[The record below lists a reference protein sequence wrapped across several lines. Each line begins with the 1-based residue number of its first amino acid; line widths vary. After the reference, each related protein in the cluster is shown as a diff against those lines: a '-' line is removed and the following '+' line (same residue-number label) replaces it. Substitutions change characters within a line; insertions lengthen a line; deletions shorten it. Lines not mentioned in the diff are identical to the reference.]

1 MRIKHRPAIVSPSK
15 RTTLALIG
23 TAVFAFAGIVAAQLS
38 RYYATGN
45 VTMTAGHVASRDIR
59 APRQI
64 TYISDIETS
73 RQRDLA
79 AASVAPIFSPP
90 DAQIARQ
97 QLRAMREVLNDIAA
111 IRSDPALNVTEKIA
125 RLTSLPDLPLDSATA
140 ERILGINDSRWT
152 RVDAHVAA
160 LLDEVLRSPIK
171 PDDLNTIRA
180 SLPIRISLEF
190 SIEEAAVIV
199 ALAAPMLAPNTNYDA
214 AATEAARQIA
224 REAVQPIERR
234 YEANQI
240 IVRSGQVMSALDV
253 EALQKLNLSRP
264 NLTWPD
270 VVSALVLSALAVAL
284 IGGAMLHGP
293 DNALTRR
300 PQRTVLSVA
309 LFVAALFLARL
320 LLPGHNLLLYLA
332 PLGAISIAIASWSG
346 VLAGITSA
354 IVLGGLTA
362 IPLDQPF
369 ELGSYYIA
377 GGVIACLVLQ
387 RGERISDYF
396 RAGLAMAV
404 IQAAVVLAFH
414 SNRIVDDGSAAQ
426 VGYVLVAALA
436 NGLLSAAIAP
446 ALLYV
451 SGILFDIITP
461 IQLVELSRP
470 SHPLLQQLLTRA
482 PGTYHHSL
490 MVANLAEQAAERIG
504 ADSLL
509 TRVGAYYHDIGKSL
523 HPYFFIENQVDTDN
537 VHDQLDPQTSSR
549 ILQNHVKD
557 GLELAKRFHLPG
569 RIRAFITEHHG
580 TTKTGYQYARAA
592 QANGEPVDETR
603 FRYSGPRPQSR
614 ETALVMLA
622 DSCEAAIRARKPTA
636 PEETEAILRK
646 VISERLT
653 DHQLDDVNLTL
664 RDLEIVQQSFLE
676 TLRGA
681 YHPRID
687 YPEANRKAAPASR
700 PAPPLT
706 TMTQESIADVALPSP
721 REQALRP

>member
-1 MRIKHRPAIVSPSK
+1 MRIKDGPAIISLSK
-15 RTTLALIG
+15 RTTIVLIG
-23 TAVFAFAGIVAAQLS
+23 TTVFAFAGIVAAQLS
-38 RYYATGN
+38 RYYATSS
-45 VTMTAGHVASRDIR
+45 VTMTAGHVAPRDIR

-64 TYISDIETS
+64 AYISDVETN

-79 AASVAPIFSPP
+79 AASVSPIFTPP
-90 DAQIARQ
+90 DAHIARQ
-97 QLRAMREVLNDIAA
+97 QLNAMREVLNDITA
-111 IRSDPALNVTEKIA
+111 IRSDPALDLAEKTS
-125 RLTSLPDLPLDSATA
+125 RLTSLPDLPVDAGLAA
-140 ERILGINDSRWT
+140 RILSISDSRWA
-152 RVDAHVAA
+152 RVDAHAMA

-171 PDDLNTIRA
+171 PENLNSVKA
-180 SLPIRISLEF
+180 ALPIRISLEF
-190 SIEEAAVIV
+190 SAEEVAVIT
-199 ALAAPMLAPNTNYDA
+199 ALAVPMLVPNTNYDA
-214 AATEAARQIA
+214 AATEAARETA

-253 EALQKLNLSRP
+253 EALEKLNLSRP

-270 VVSALVLSALAVAL
+270 VVSALMLSALAVAL

-293 DNALTRR
+293 DNALTQR
-300 PQRTVLSVA
+300 PQRTVLSAV

-332 PLGAISIAIASWSG
+332 PLGAVSIAITSWSG
-346 VLAGITSA
+346 AFAGITSA
-354 IVLGGLTA
+354 AVLGGLAA
-362 IPLDQPF
+362 IPLDQPV
-369 ELGSYYIA
+369 ELGAYYIS
-377 GGVIACLVLQ
+377 GGVMACLVVR

-396 RAGLAMAV
+396 RAGLAMAAM
-404 IQAAVVLAFH
+404 QAGVVLAFH
-414 SNRIVDDGSAAQ
+414 ANGIVDDGTAAQ
-426 VGYVLVAALA
+426 VGYLLAAALA
-436 NGLLSAAIAP
+436 NSLLSAAIAP

-451 SGILFDIITP
+451 AGLLFDIITP

-523 HPYFFIENQVDTDN
+523 HPYFFIENQVDTGN

-557 GLELAKRFHLPG
+557 GLELARRFRLPG

-580 TTKTGYQYARAA
+580 TTKTSYQYALAA
-592 QANGEPVDETR
+592 QADSEPVDETR

-622 DSCEAAIRARKPTA
+622 DGCEAAIRARKPTA

-646 VISERLT
+646 VISERLA

-664 RDLEIVQQSFLE
+664 REMEQVRQSFFD

-687 YPEANRKAAPASR
+687 YPEASRKAVPAMS
-700 PAPPLT
+700 PANALT
-706 TMTQESIADVALPSP
+706 PTAQESIADVGLPSP
-721 REQALRP
+721 REQPLQP